1 MIYQMYQSHTD
12 LMDPLRWM
20 ARHSSTV
27 LGQVLGTILGQDCLG
42 KRSDPEAVGGL

>member
-20 ARHSSTV
+20 ARHSSAV
-27 LGQVLGTILGQDCLG
+27 LGQTLGSGASLG
-42 KRSDPEAVGGL
+42 KRSDPEAVGGLSR